1 MFTVSGSIICKYGH
15 AQLDLKNMLFSA
27 CTRSVVPHPTTRLI
41 RLALPHPVASC
52 LRCCLLPDL
61 CGPVH
66 SASAASFTGF
76 SQHTD
81 PQEAWPQARASG
93 QHTGGRY
100 RQGSVAWKYAHR
112 KGILSELL
120 VKAAQAQ
127 AVLSDE
133 SLMAE
138 ERMAEKL
145 VKEAEAGEAPFV
157 RSSFCIVTCI
167 DFCIC
172 LP

>member
-66 SASAASFTGF
+66 SASAASFKLGPRDSLSTRILKRHG
-76 SQHTD
+76 HTLVANT
-81 PQEAWPQARASG
+81 PEAD
-93 QHTGGRY
+93 T
-100 RQGSVAWKYAHR
+100 
-112 KGILSELL
+112 
-120 VKAAQAQ
+120 VKA
-127 AVLSDE
+127 VSRG
-133 SLMAE
+133 SMHIGKGFF
-138 ERMAEKL
+138 RN
-145 VKEAEAGEAPFV
+145 
-157 RSSFCIVTCI
+157 CW
-167 DFCIC
+167 
-172 LP
+172 